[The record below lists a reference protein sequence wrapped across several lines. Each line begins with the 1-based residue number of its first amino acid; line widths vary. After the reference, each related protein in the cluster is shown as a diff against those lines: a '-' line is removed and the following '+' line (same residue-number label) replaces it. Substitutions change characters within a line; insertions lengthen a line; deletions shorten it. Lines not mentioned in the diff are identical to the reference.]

1 MVLTTDRVATASPPA
16 GASGYN
22 HPGPT
27 PATVSKPAIALS
39 SFEREL
45 RIDLFRGLALWL
57 IFVDHMSPDLLTW
70 FTIRSY
76 GFSDAAEI
84 FIFISG
90 YTAAF
95 VYGRAMRER
104 GFVIATARI
113 LRRVWQIYVA
123 NVFLFTVFFAEIV
136 YAARSLNNPFY
147 SQEMGVNDF
156 LKQPNVAIV
165 QALLLRFRLLNM
177 DVLPLYVVLMFFL
190 PWILWVMKWRA
201 DVMLGLSVAL
211 YLAAGGLDFHLT
223 SYPNGFWAFNPFFW
237 QLLFVFGAWCAVGGA
252 KRIARFVLSP
262 ITQGIAIAYILAAF
276 CLTMTWY
283 FPELGFLVP
292 HWLEQWIYPI
302 SKTDLD
308 VLRFTHFLALA
319 AITVRWVPNGWSG
332 LKSPWLWPLILC
344 GQHSLEIFC
353 VGVFLAFIGYFV
365 LTEISAGLVLHFVAA
380 FVGILMMTAVAWL
393 NSWYKRSDVALGSW
407 VRQHGGNA
415 DIVGGG

>member
-1 MVLTTDRVATASPPA
+1 MGAGGHDRARPA
-16 GASGYN
+16 
-22 HPGPT
+22 
-27 PATVSKPAIALS
+27 PATVLIPAISLS
-39 SFEREL
+39 ASEREL

-57 IFVDHMSPDLLTW
+57 IFIDHMSPDLLTW

-95 VYGRAMRER
+95 VYGSVMREA

-123 NVFLFTVFFAEIV
+123 NVFLFTIFFAEIV
-136 YAARSLNNPFY
+136 YAARSFNNPLY
-147 SQEMGVNDF
+147 SEEMGVNDF

-190 PWILWVMKWRA
+190 PWILRLMQWRA
-201 DVMLGLSVAL
+201 DVTLALSVAL
-211 YLAAGGLDFHLT
+211 YVLAWKYDLHLT

-237 QLLFVFGAWCAVGGA
+237 QLLFVFGAWCALGGA
-252 KRIARFVLSP
+252 RRMSGFVLSP
-262 ITQGIAIAYILAAF
+262 ITQWSAIAYLLAAF
-276 CLTMTWY
+276 FVTMTWY
-283 FPELGFLVP
+283 FPQLGFLMPRRV
-292 HWLEQWIYPI
+292 EQFIYPI

-308 VLRFTHFLALA
+308 ILRFAHFLALA
-319 AITVRWVPNGWSG
+319 AITVRFVPNGWPG
-332 LKSPWLWPLILC
+332 LKSPWLRPLILC

-353 VGVFLAFIGYFV
+353 LGVFLAFVGYFV
-365 LTEISAGLVLHFVAA
+365 LMETSAGLGLHFVAA
-380 FVGILMMTAVAWL
+380 ICGILVMTAVAWL
-393 NSWYKRSDVALGSW
+393 NTWYKRSDRDSASW
-407 VRQHGGNA
+407 RRELGGNA

>member
-1 MVLTTDRVATASPPA
+1 MVSTADQVAVPPPPA
-16 GASGYN
+16 ETIGCD
-22 HPGPT
+22 HPP
-27 PATVSKPAIALS
+27 PAPAAVLKPPVSLS

-95 VYGRAMRER
+95 VYGRAMREQ

-113 LRRVWQIYVA
+113 LRRVWQIYLA
-123 NVFLFTVFFAEIV
+123 NVFLFTIFFAEIV
-136 YAARSLNNPFY
+136 YAGKSFDNPLY
-147 SQEMGVNDF
+147 TEEMGVDHF
-156 LKQPNVAIV
+156 LREPNVAIV
-165 QALLLRFRLLNM
+165 QALFLRFRLLNM

-190 PWILWVMKWRA
+190 PWILWLMKWRA
-201 DVMLGLSVAL
+201 DVALALSIAL
-211 YLAAGGLDFHLT
+211 YVLAGRYDLHIT
-223 SYPNGFWAFNPFFW
+223 SYPHGFWAFNPFFW
-237 QLLFVFGAWCAVGGA
+237 QLLFVFGAWCALGGA
-252 KRIARFVLSP
+252 QRISRFVLSP
-262 ITQGIAIAYILAAF
+262 ITQGIAIGYVVAAF
-276 CLTMTWY
+276 CVTMTWY
-283 FPELGFLVP
+283 FPQLGFLMP
-292 HWLEQWIYPI
+292 KRLEQWIYPI

-308 VLRFTHFLALA
+308 ILRFAHFLALA
-319 AITVRWVPNGWSG
+319 AITVRLVPNGWRG

-353 VGVFLAFIGYFV
+353 VGVFLAFVGYFV
-365 LTEISAGLVLHFVAA
+365 LTELSAGLALHFVAA
-380 FVGILMMTAVAWL
+380 FVGILIMTAVAWL
-393 NSWYKRSDVALGSW
+393 NSWYKRSDVAF
-407 VRQHGGNA
+407 RAFTRAHGGNA

>member
-1 MVLTTDRVATASPPA
+1 MASTTDRIASPPPA
-16 GASGYN
+16 DGSGCN
-22 HPGPT
+22 FSEAAPV
-27 PATVSKPAIALS
+27 AVLKPAISLS

-90 YTAAF
+90 YTAAL
-95 VYGRAMRER
+95 VYGRAMREA

-123 NVFLFTVFFAEIV
+123 NVFLFTIFFAEIV
-136 YAARSLNNPFY
+136 YAARSFNNPFY
-147 SQEMGVNDF
+147 SDEMGVNDF

-190 PWILWVMKWRA
+190 PWILLLTKWRA
-201 DVMLGLSVAL
+201 DVALAVSVTL
-211 YLAAGGLDFHLT
+211 YILAGKLDFYLT
-223 SYPNGFWAFNPFFW
+223 AYPNGFWAFNPFFW
-237 QLLFVFGAWCAVGGA
+237 QLLFVFGVWCALAGA
-252 KRIARFVLSP
+252 QRISRFVRSP
-262 ITQGIAIAYILAAF
+262 VTQAIAIAYILAAF
-276 CLTMTWY
+276 CVTMTWY
-283 FPELGFLVP
+283 FPQLGFLMP
-292 HWLEQWIYPI
+292 RRLEQWIYPI
-302 SKTDLD
+302 SKTDFD
-308 VLRFTHFLALA
+308 VLRFAHFLALA
-319 AITVRWVPNGWSG
+319 AITVRLVPDGWPG
-332 LKSPWLWPLILC
+332 LRSPWLRPMILC

-353 VGVFLAFIGYFV
+353 VGVFLAFVGYFV

-380 FVGILMMTAVAWL
+380 FIGIMMMTAVAWL
-393 NSWYKRSDVALGSW
+393 NSWYKRSDLSLKT
-407 VRQHGGNA
+407 RQGGNA

>member
-1 MVLTTDRVATASPPA
+1 MVSTADRVAAPPPLA
-16 GASGYN
+16 DASG
-22 HPGPT
+22 HDH
-27 PATVSKPAIALS
+27 ARSAEASVLKPAVSLP

-95 VYGRAMRER
+95 VYGRAMRES

-113 LRRVWQIYVA
+113 LRRVWQIYLA
-123 NVFLFTVFFAEIV
+123 NVFLFTIFFAEIV
-136 YAARSLNNPFY
+136 YAARSFNNPLY
-147 SQEMGVNDF
+147 SEEMGVNDF
-156 LKQPNVAIV
+156 LKHPNVAIV

-190 PWILWVMKWRA
+190 PWILWLMKWRA
-201 DVMLGLSVAL
+201 DVTLAMSVAL
-211 YLAAGGLDFHLT
+211 YVLASKYDLYLT
-223 SYPNGFWAFNPFFW
+223 AYPTGFWAFNPFFW
-237 QLLFVFGAWCAVGGA
+237 QLLFVFGAWCALGGA
-252 KRIARFVLSP
+252 RRISRFVLSP
-262 ITQGIAIAYILAAF
+262 ITQWISIAYLLAAF
-276 CLTMTWY
+276 CVTMTWY
-283 FPELGFLVP
+283 FPQLGFLMP
-292 HWLEQWIYPI
+292 RRLEQWIYPI
-302 SKTDLD
+302 SKTDFD
-308 VLRFTHFLALA
+308 VLRFVHFLALA
-319 AITVRWVPNGWSG
+319 AVTVRLVPNGWSG

-353 VGVFLAFIGYFV
+353 VGVFLAFVGYFV
-365 LTEISAGLVLHFVAA
+365 LTEISAGLGLHFVAG
-380 FVGILMMTAVAWL
+380 FLGVLMMTAVAWL
-393 NSWYKRSDVALGSW
+393 NSWYKRSDIASRSW
-407 VRQHGGNA
+407 TKELGGNA